1 MKLEPWLQVMLICFS
16 GEGSRGKPSESPPEA
31 ALWKPSRRS
40 LEATRKPPGSPPGK
54 LTGSTPEA
62 PPEALRECPT
72 ETQIVKKN
80 LPLKLAVFL
89 QVQSAFLTICAVDI
103 DSLTFSVAGQS
114 EVNLG

>member
-1 MKLEPWLQVMLICFS
+1 M
-16 GEGSRGKPSESPPEA
+16 
-31 ALWKPSRRS
+31 
-40 LEATRKPPGSPPGK
+40 
-54 LTGSTPEA
+54 
-62 PPEALRECPT
+62 

-103 DSLTFSVAGQS
+103 DSLTFSVADQF

>member
-1 MKLEPWLQVMLICFS
+1 MA
-16 GEGSRGKPSESPPEA
+16 EA
-31 ALWKPSRRS
+31 APAAPPLAPPDA
-40 LEATRKPPGSPPGK
+40 EAP
-54 LTGSTPEA
+54 PEA

-103 DSLTFSVAGQS
+103 DSLTFSVADQF